1 VHDRVIRLAE
11 ANAVVQTLLMTELA
25 ERLGPYRL
33 LRVLGEGGMGIVY
46 EAEQLEP
53 VRRRVALKALKIGM
67 DTRAF
72 IARFEVERQALAVM
86 EHPNIATVLDAGETE
101 GRPYYVMELVAGV
114 ALNTFCDE
122 HRLST
127 HERIELFLGICN
139 AVHHAHQKAVIHR
152 DLKPSNI
159 LVVIQD
165 DRPQP
170 KVIDF
175 GIAKAIGQ
183 RLTDKTLVTG
193 FGETVGTPAYMSP
206 EQWSADLPDVDTR
219 ADIYS
224 LGVILYE
231 LLAGRLPYDAERL
244 MRAGAAAPVLLRDV
258 TPPPPSTAVRSLG
271 HDSGPLAQA
280 RRTDPKSWARDLR
293 GDIDWITLKAMAPDR
308 RRRYETAHELAL
320 DIERHLRREPIV
332 ARPPSLGYR
341 ASRFLSRHR
350 IGVGIAAGT
359 FAAGLALTVQSVVQA
374 QRVTRER
381 DRARAEASKA
391 RALNSFLQ
399 STLLSP
405 DPINGIGRD
414 ATVLQ
419 ALDSA
424 TARLSR
430 EGFESPAV
438 EASVKSAIGW
448 AYFRVAL
455 YDRAEPLLTTALRI
469 RETLTPLDSDGLGES
484 LVRVAQLHDKR
495 ARYDSAAAMFARG
508 IAVRRAVGGDHSHDL
523 AEALVVSGGFLRD
536 RGDSTRALAA
546 FTEAGDI
553 FRVIGDS
560 AGSASVD
567 DEAGVLELGRGN
579 LAEAERLMRRSLE
592 FKRRKFGRHALVAG
606 ELNNLG
612 SVLEDLKRPAQA
624 ESAYREA
631 LDIGLA
637 TLGEEHDVVTATMN
651 NIGLLISNL
660 GRADEAQ
667 VFLRRALSIDER
679 KLGTNNPGVGIDL
692 LNLAQTICRGR
703 ATEEGAAFADRAA
716 RIFAK
721 ADPRSWMQ
729 GQARLVRGQCLTRL
743 SRFDE
748 AERDLKVA
756 LQYLEQGLGS
766 THRRVDSARVRLAE
780 LEEARRVAK

>member
-1 VHDRVIRLAE
+1 M
-11 ANAVVQTLLMTELA
+11 QTLLMTELA

-53 VRRRVALKALKIGM
+53 VRRRVALKALKLGM

-72 IARFEVERQALAVM
+72 IARFEAERQALAVM
-86 EHPNIATVLDAGETE
+86 EHPNIATVLDAGEVD

-127 HERIELFLGICN
+127 RERIELFLGICN
-139 AVHHAHQKAVIHR
+139 AVHHAHQKGVIHR

-159 LVVIQD
+159 LVVMQD

-231 LLAGRLPYDAERL
+231 LLAGRLPYDTEQL

-258 TPPPPSTAVRSLG
+258 TPPPPSTVVRSLG

-293 GDIDWITLKAMAPDR
+293 GDLDWITLRAMAPDR

-359 FAAGLALTVQSVVQA
+359 FVAALALTVQSVVQA
-374 QRVTRER
+374 KRVTQER

-399 STLLSP
+399 ATLLSP

-430 EGFESPAV
+430 EKLEPPAV

-455 YDRAEPLLTTALRI
+455 YDKAEPLLTDALRI
-469 RETLTPLDSDGLGES
+469 RESLTPPDSDGLAES

-495 ARYDSAAAMFARG
+495 ARFDSAAPMFVRG
-508 IAVRRAVGGDHSHDL
+508 VRMRRAVSGNQSREL
-523 AEALVVSGGFLRD
+523 AEALVVSGGFSRD
-536 RGDSTRALAA
+536 RGDSARALAA
-546 FTEAGDI
+546 FHEAGEI
-553 FRVIGDS
+553 FRAIGDS
-560 AGSASVD
+560 LGSASVD
-567 DEAGVLELGRGN
+567 DEAGVLEFGRGN
-579 LAEAERLMRRSLE
+579 LAEAERLMRRSLDY
-592 FKRRKFGRHALVAG
+592 KRRKLGRHALVAG
-606 ELNNLG
+606 QLTNLG
-612 SVLEDLKRPAQA
+612 VLLEDLKRPAQA

-637 TLGEEHDVVTATMN
+637 TMGEDHDVVTAMMN
-651 NIGLLISNL
+651 NLGLLLSNI
-660 GRADEAQ
+660 GKTSDAQ
-667 VFLRRALSIDER
+667 VYLRRALAIDER
-679 KLGTNNPGVGIDL
+679 KLGANNPGVGIDL
-692 LNLAQTICRGR
+692 MNLGQAICRGT
-703 ATEEGAAFADRAA
+703 ATAEGASLGERAA
-716 RIFAK
+716 DIFRRGQ
-721 ADPRSWMQ
+721 PGSWME
-729 GQARLVRGQCLTRL
+729 GQARVLRGHCLTRL
-743 SRFDE
+743 GRFDE
-748 AERDLKVA
+748 AEKE
-756 LQYLEQGLGS
+756 LQLGMKYLEQGLGPK
-766 THRRVDSARVRLAE
+766 HRRVDSARVRLAE
-780 LEEARRVAK
+780 LAAARRAGK